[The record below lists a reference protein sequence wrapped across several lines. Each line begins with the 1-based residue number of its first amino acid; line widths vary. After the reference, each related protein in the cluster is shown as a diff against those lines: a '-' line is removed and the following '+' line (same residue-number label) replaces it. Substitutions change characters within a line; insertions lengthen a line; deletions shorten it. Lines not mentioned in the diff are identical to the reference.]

1 LPLVEL
7 KAESKAQVDRV
18 MAEACAG
25 HPSYL
30 IGNVAG
36 RDRDIVLPV
45 DTARPRP
52 RMSLFGSIRVS

>member
-1 LPLVEL
+1 
-7 KAESKAQVDRV
+7 

-52 RMSLFGSIRVS
+52 RMSLFGSIRLS